1 MIGHEWAVEMLREHV
16 RGGRLRHAY
25 LFTGPVGIG
34 RRALALRLAQAV
46 NCTNPPTPGDPCHAC
61 RACLQIE
68 RMQHPDLS
76 IVQTLPDKT
85 QILAEQVRELQH
97 SLSLHPYDAY
107 FRVALILRAEEA
119 NLTTQNSLLK
129 TLEEPP
135 ARVILV
141 LTAENAELLL
151 PTIVSRCEVLRLR
164 PLQPE
169 HVAAGLQ
176 ALLDNHPG
184 STGAA
189 APTAL
194 ASASHQAGT
203 HTASPVRS
211 DALDEARLSTNLAAH
226 IAGGRPGAALRLLQ
240 EPRLLEARQAVLSEL
255 LHLLHCSRAERFA
268 YAEAL
273 SKEKEKDRNTIQQTL
288 LIWQSLWRDVL
299 LTIGGAAS
307 PPANLDLE
315 EQITSLAAA
324 LDLPTAHRALKAIE
338 RTQELLKGNVNSRLA
353 LEVLMLDLPQV

>member
-1 MIGHEWAVEMLREHV
+1 MNWGMIGHVWAVELLREHV

-25 LFTGPVGIG
+25 LFTGSVGIG
-34 RRALALRLAQAV
+34 RRTLALRLAQAV
-46 NCTNPPTPGDPCHAC
+46 NCTDPPAPGEPC
-61 RACLQIE
+61 RACRPCLQFE

-97 SLSLHPYDAY
+97 SLSLHPYDAQ

-119 NLTTQNSLLK
+119 NLTAQNSLLK

-164 PLQPE
+164 PVEPE
-169 HVAAGLQ
+169 HAAAGLQ
-176 ALLDNHPG
+176 ALLANQP
-184 STGAA
+184 STARAA
-189 APTAL
+189 DSTVQTPAR
-194 ASASHQAGT
+194 HQSVKGIE
-203 HTASPVRS
+203 
-211 DALDEARLSTNLAAH
+211 LDEAQLSISLAAH

-240 EPRLLEARQAVLSEL
+240 EPHLLETRQSVLNEL
-255 LHLLHCSRAERFA
+255 LHLLQSSRTERFA

-273 SKEKEKDRNTIQQTL
+273 SKEREKDRNAIQQTL
-288 LIWQSLWRDVL
+288 LVWQSLWRDVL
-299 LTIGGAAS
+299 LAIGGAAT
-307 PPANLDLE
+307 PPANLDLK
-315 EQITSLAAA
+315 EQINTLAAA
-324 LDLPTAHRALKAIE
+324 LDLSTAHRALQAIE

-353 LEVLMLDLPQV
+353 LEVLMLDLPRV